1 MQCEPRLCAVSAV
14 QWSAPQPRR
23 PSLKSQIT
31 HTRPPRMCVRVRMF
45 GLWIGVCGVWSKC
58 VSMLVCVC
66 VRECVSRER
75 RERERPRVI
84 QPVARIGSLVLITE
98 QKQKEKK
105 ERKREREESKRA
117 RERDIYIDI

>member
-1 MQCEPRLCAVSAV
+1 M
-14 QWSAPQPRR
+14 
-23 PSLKSQIT
+23 
-31 HTRPPRMCVRVRMF
+31 
-45 GLWIGVCGVWSKC
+45 
-58 VSMLVCVC
+58 
-66 VRECVSRER
+66 SRER